1 MTAMYVK
8 RLLGISIFLLSLLAL
23 SIRLPIQAAPPAQL
37 TVFPTPTPGADGRIV
52 YIVQEGDTLWRISAI
67 TGVSLD
73 ELRRLNNLTGDTVT
87 PGQQLLIGMA
97 GPAEQPTATPGP
109 SATPGPALP
118 TSTTGPGWG
127 IICVLLYEDVNGD
140 SLRQEEETSLI
151 GGAISV
157 NDRLGRVS
165 ETADTPSGGISDL
178 FEPEPEDLGYTC
190 FDQLP
195 EGEYNVT
202 VAIPEGYNPTTVL
215 NRGFDLKAGD
225 ETLVAFGAQANTE
238 TIAESAIIPETPGR
252 SPLLG
257 IAGGLLLLVGAGLGF
272 YAFFLRRGRSVKID

>member
-1 MTAMYVK
+1 MYLK
-8 RLLGISIFLLSLLAL
+8 RVLPGLGLILLILLQMSM
-23 SIRLPIQAAPPAQL
+23 RLPVQAAPPAQL

-97 GPAEQPTATPGP
+97 GPAEQPTATAGSSP
-109 SATPGPALP
+109 TPAPVQP
-118 TSTTGPGWG
+118 TSTSGPGWG
-127 IICVLLYEDVNGD
+127 IICVLLYEDKNGD

-151 GGAISV
+151 GGAISI

-165 ETADTPSGGISDL
+165 QTVDTPSGGISDL
-178 FEPEPEDLGYTC
+178 FYPEPEDLGYTC
-190 FDQLP
+190 FEQLP
-195 EGEYNVT
+195 EGEFNIS

-215 NRGFDLKAGD
+215 NRTLNLKAGD
-225 ETLVAFGAQANTE
+225 ETLLAFGAQTNTE
-238 TIAESAIIPETPGR
+238 TAAESAIIPETPGR

-257 IAGGLLLLVGAGLGF
+257 IAGGVLLLVGAGLGF
-272 YAFFLRRGRSVKID
+272 YAYFLHRGRGVKID